1 MPGMLRVNVMSAL
14 ASARPSGSV
23 TVADRVIASGSCDRL
38 IRKADAVRDA
48 VSLPDPRLTVSTASA
63 AFPAGSVPV
72 MVILL
77 VPGASARLSWNVPS
91 APAVPAIDDPL
102 ASFRASSVVRACV
115 LPLMLTALPL
125 TVLLFFG
132 ELMVIFGGVASYT

>member
-1 MPGMLRVNVMSAL
+1 M
-14 ASARPSGSV
+14 
-23 TVADRVIASGSCDRL
+23 I
-38 IRKADAVRDA
+38 
-48 VSLPDPRLTVSTASA
+48 
-63 AFPAGSVPV
+63 
-72 MVILL
+72 VILF

-125 TVLLFFG
+125 TTLLFFG
-132 ELMVIFGGVASYT
+132 ELMVIFGGESSNT